1 MRLLKKCIHQDMNS
15 IDNPKLYKRTA
26 ARAIVLKDEDI
37 LLIYTKRYNDYSIP
51 GGGVDDREDIK
62 TGLLRE
68 LSEETGATRV
78 KVMKEY
84 GCYEEYRPTYYDG
97 YDFMHMK
104 SYFYICDADKELGD
118 ASPES
123 YEVANGSVPVW
134 INIREAISYNQN
146 VMKNNENSMGLS
158 IQRET
163 FVLETI
169 LKEII
174 EGDVL

>member
-1 MRLLKKCIHQDMNS
+1 MRLLKKCIHQDLETLKS
-15 IDNPKLYKRTA
+15 PRLYKRTA
-26 ARAIVLKDEDI
+26 ARAIVLKDEEI

-51 GGGVDDREDIK
+51 GGGVDEGEDIK

-68 LSEETGATRV
+68 LSEETGANRV
-78 KVMKEY
+78 KVLSEY
-84 GCYEEYRPTYYDG
+84 GCYEEYRPTYYEG
-97 YDFMHMK
+97 YDFMHMM
-104 SYFYICDADKELGD
+104 SYFYLCDADKELGD

-134 INIREAISYNQN
+134 INIRKAIAYNQN

-169 LKEII
+169 LKEIV
-174 EGDVL
+174 EGATL